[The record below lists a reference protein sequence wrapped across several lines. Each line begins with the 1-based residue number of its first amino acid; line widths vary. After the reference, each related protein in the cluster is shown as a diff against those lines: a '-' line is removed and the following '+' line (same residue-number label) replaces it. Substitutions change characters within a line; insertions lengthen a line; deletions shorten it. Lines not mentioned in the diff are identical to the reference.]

1 MPSCE
6 HNVAAFDDIPVDGML
21 GVKVGDESVLLTR
34 DRAAVY
40 AVGGTCPHA
49 GGKLAEGVRDNDRV
63 ICPWHKA
70 SFCLRT
76 GALLDPPAM
85 DALPRFATRVAQGRV
100 FVSMSATK
108 SGEPPSASDSRCF
121 VIVGAGAAGAISH
134 TGAARDPLWW
144 SHPDVGLRKPRAV

>member
-1 MPSCE
+1 M
-6 HNVAAFDDIPVDGML
+6 
-21 GVKVGDESVLLTR
+21 LLTR

-49 GGKLAEGVRDNDRV
+49 GGKLAEGVRHNDHV

-108 SGEPPSASDSRCF
+108 SGEPPRAKRLQVLRHRGGGSGWR
-121 VIVGAGAAGAISH
+121 IGR
-134 TGAARDPLWW
+134 TGAARGRLWR
-144 SHPDVGLRKPRAV
+144 SYPDVGSRKPRAV